1 MKTINKSVIVPYTP
15 EQMYKLV
22 NDIERY
28 PDFVPWCVG
37 SELLTQ
43 DRDELRARLDFAK
56 GSVQKSFAT
65 INRLHKN
72 KMIEMRL
79 LDGPFKHL
87 EGFWRF
93 EVENEN
99 VTKVSFDISF
109 EFSNKIMG
117 MMFGSFFQQVVGSL
131 VDAFYQRA
139 QEVYGD

>member
-15 EQMYKLV
+15 EQMYTLV

-28 PDFVPWCVG
+28 PEFVPWCVG
-37 SELLTQ
+37 SELLSKT
-43 DRDELRARLDFAK
+43 DDELRARLDFAK
-56 GSVQKSFAT
+56 GGAQKSFAT
-65 INRLHKN
+65 INRLQPN
-72 KMIEMRL
+72 KMIEMCL

-93 EVENEN
+93 EVEREG
-99 VTKVSFDISF
+99 VTRVSLDISF
-109 EFSNKIMG
+109 EFSNKMMG
-117 MMFGSFFQQVVGSL
+117 MMFGSFFQQIIGSL